1 MYIYMY
7 FKNLIVGNILEGLN
21 MSYMMELY
29 ERKKTPLL
37 NVLHN
42 MFFTNTPPERS
53 SQTPLLNVLHNM
65 FFTNTPPERSSQYVL
80 HKR

>member
-37 NVLHN
+37 NVLHKH
-42 MFFTNTPPERS
+42 RS
-53 SQTPLLNVLHNM
+53 
-65 FFTNTPPERSSQYVL
+65 
-80 HKR
+80 